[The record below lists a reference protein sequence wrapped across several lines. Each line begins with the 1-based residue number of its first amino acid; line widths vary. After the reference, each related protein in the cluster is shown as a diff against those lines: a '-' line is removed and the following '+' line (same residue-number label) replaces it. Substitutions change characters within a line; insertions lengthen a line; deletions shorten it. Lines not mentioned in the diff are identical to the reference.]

1 MHLTSL
7 YPRSADVPC
16 TRYIYPI
23 FDLGLSNYQLVA
35 WLETVP
41 CFTLTDQL
49 LLVCLVD
56 FDEHFLLTRHPT
68 LFVDVWSMSW
78 QEPETASPTTTSYR
92 IFNYFY
98 LRLSINI
105 SLIYVHNWRVGS
117 LIYVHNWRAGS
128 LIYVHNWRAGSL
140 IYVHNWRVGSLIYV
154 HNWRVGSLIY
164 VHNWR
169 VGTIR
174 LNGEYHDMLL
184 NKVQTIS

>member
-1 MHLTSL
+1 MTRNRSLFHIDWSVASCVLGGLWWTLSPNKTPNPFCGRLVYVLTI
-7 YPRSADVPC
+7 
-16 TRYIYPI
+16 TR
-23 FDLGLSNYQLVA
+23 DCESNYYILS
-35 WLETVP
+35 
-41 CFTLTDQL
+41 
-49 LLVCLVD
+49 
-56 FDEHFLLTRHPT
+56 H
-68 LFVDVWSMSW
+68 
-78 QEPETASPTTTSYR
+78 
-92 IFNYFY
+92 FNYFY

-128 LIYVHNWRAGSL
+128 LIYVHNWSVGSL